1 MFSFLFLENDVKL
14 ILDVVSKIP
23 VVILQKGELY
33 SMNNKDLTL
42 EELEYVQKE
51 VQINTKNMFVAYLL
65 AIFLGSLGLHRAYFG
80 KRNTAIIK
88 AVLSIITAIV
98 VAYVF
103 VSTGIATIQADQL
116 TGAVLAQYATLATV
130 ILFLGGVNFI
140 WSLIDL
146 FLIPK
151 WKRVH
156 DELNRKK
163 AHEEMIVA
171 RYTYE
176 QLLRERV
183 SEAVLEKVQKEVLD
197 KIQEKMD
204 QVVFEANLEPAEL
217 PQFSEE
223 VLVQDEVDIG
233 ISETEEN
240 IDKVDSSEDKL
251 EK

>member
-1 MFSFLFLENDVKL
+1 M
-14 ILDVVSKIP
+14 DVVSKIH

-51 VQINTKNMFVAYLL
+51 VQFNTKNMFVAYLL

-88 AVLSIITAIV
+88 AVISIIIALV
-98 VAYVF
+98 VGYVF
-103 VSTGIATIQADQL
+103 VNTGIATIQADQL
-116 TGAVLAQYATLATV
+116 TGSILAQYATLATV
-130 ILFLGGVNFI
+130 ILFLGGINLT

-151 WKRVH
+151 WKRMH

-171 RYTYE
+171 RHTYE

-204 QVVFEANLEPAEL
+204 QVVFEANLESAEL

-223 VLVQDEVDIG
+223 VLVQDEVELVQDEVDIG

-240 IDKVDSSEDKL
+240 IDKVDSAEDKL

>member
-1 MFSFLFLENDVKL
+1 
-14 ILDVVSKIP
+14 
-23 VVILQKGELY
+23 
-33 SMNNKDLTL
+33 MNNKDLTL

-51 VQINTKNMFVAYLL
+51 VQFNTKNMFVAYLL
-65 AIFLGSLGLHRAYFG
+65 ALFLGSLGLHRAYFG
-80 KRNTAIIK
+80 KKNTAIIK
-88 AVLSIITAIV
+88 AVLSIIISIV
-98 VAYVF
+98 VGYVF
-103 VSTGIATIQADQL
+103 VNTGIATIQADQL
-116 TGAVLAQYATLATV
+116 TGAILAQYATLGTI
-130 ILFLGGVNFI
+130 ILFLGGVNSI

-156 DELNRKK
+156 DELNREK

-171 RYTYE
+171 RHTYE

-197 KIQEKMD
+197 KMQEKMD
-204 QVVFEANLEPAEL
+204 QAVFEANLVPSEL

-223 VLVQDEVDIG
+223 VLVQDEVDID

-240 IDKVDSSEDKL
+240 MDEVDSSEDKL

>member
-1 MFSFLFLENDVKL
+1 
-14 ILDVVSKIP
+14 
-23 VVILQKGELY
+23 
-33 SMNNKDLTL
+33 MNNKDLTL
-42 EELEYVQKE
+42 EELEYIQKE
-51 VQINTKNMFVAYLL
+51 VQFNTKNMFVAYLL
-65 AIFLGSLGLHRAYFG
+65 ALFLGQLGLHRAYFG
-80 KRNTAIIK
+80 KKNTAIIK
-88 AVLSIITAIV
+88 AVLSIIIAIV
-98 VAYVF
+98 VGYVF
-103 VSTGIATIQADQL
+103 VNTGIATIQADQL
-116 TGAVLAQYATLATV
+116 TGAILAQYATLATV
-130 ILFLGGVNFI
+130 ILFLGGINLT

-156 DELNRKK
+156 DELNREK

-171 RYTYE
+171 RHTYE

-197 KIQEKMD
+197 KMQEKMN
-204 QVVFEANLEPAEL
+204 QAVFEANLEPSEL

-223 VLVQDEVDIG
+223 VLVQDEIELVQNEVDIG

-240 IDKVDSSEDKL
+240 IDKVDSAEDKL